1 MQRKNQC
8 LEKHVMI
15 SVKCMMESLFLT
27 VSLVQR
33 FEKPCAEAILIY
45 CLPCLI
51 LWKVL
56 LGSNCKMISLGST
69 LRAEILCSVIS
80 LNLHPAAC
88 RQTKTVHIREA
99 RAKSA

>member
-1 MQRKNQC
+1 
-8 LEKHVMI
+8 MI
-15 SVKCMMESLFLT
+15 SVKCMMESVFLT

-33 FEKPCAEAILIY
+33 FEKPCAEAILID

-56 LGSNCKMISLGST
+56 LGSNCKMISLGNT
-69 LRAEILCSVIS
+69 LRAEILCSVI
-80 LNLHPAAC
+80 C

>member
-1 MQRKNQC
+1 
-8 LEKHVMI
+8 MI
-15 SVKCMMESLFLT
+15 SVKCMMESEFLT

-33 FEKPCAEAILIY
+33 FEKPCAEAILIDR
-45 CLPCLI
+45 LPCLI

-80 LNLHPAAC
+80 LNLRPAAC
-88 RQTKTVHIREA
+88 W
-99 RAKSA
+99 